1 VNGARKAVSP
11 PVPHGGRLVERLV
24 PADRAET
31 LASEAA
37 RLPAVRLD
45 GRALADARVLVD
57 GYRAASKG

>member
-1 VNGARKAVSP
+1 LRA
-11 PVPHGGRLVERLV
+11 GRERRAEGRV

-37 RLPAVRLD
+37 HLPAVRLD

>member
-11 PVPHGGRLVERLV
+11 PVPHGGRLV

-37 RLPAVRLD
+37 HLPAVRLD